1 MCIII
6 SMHSTKFLKINT
18 RLVYLAG
25 GSLKDKEEEEKP
37 KITGCAHIKRIKR
50 SSD

>member
-6 SMHSTKFLKINT
+6 SMHSTTALKINT

-25 GSLKDKEEEEKP
+25 ASVKGKEEEKP
-37 KITGCAHIKRIKR
+37 KITGCARMKRIKR